1 MSVVG
6 IIDINRIIGVIIT
19 ENLQN
24 RFYVG
29 CNWKEERIF
38 SRQIR
43 VGCEDVQLKE

>member
-1 MSVVG
+1 MSVAG
-6 IIDINRIIGVIIT
+6 IVHINRVKRVVIT

-29 CNWKEERIF
+29 RNWKEERIF

-43 VGCEDVQLKE
+43 VWCEDVQLKE